1 MAALRPLSSCANS
14 VTGSFAAA
22 STTVGSYASG
32 GSYGTRTVNSR
43 EYKEPPPGCFGS
55 GGWQSGG
62 NGKYPQQTFE
72 ECEKTRLAF
81 RKLLI
86 NRFASVAGAWK
97 ALDINRDGKLSFF
110 EFMRACKTLG
120 VSSNARTT
128 WAALDLDRSGF
139 ISLAEVDPA
148 LVEML
153 GSLAVTIWAIFGTV
167 ENAWKHCFN
176 TRGAL
181 RISGDEFVRACLEIG
196 YKGPARAAFE
206 ELATDKASTGI
217 TRDEFGFLHQWIS
230 NGQPDIVGSGDAVS
244 RWAQEVKPW
253 LPPVKVKK
261 VKALAQEFRE
271 LLLKSYGDFV
281 RAWRSGLD
289 RDRNGHMD
297 YSEFTRACKDVGFA
311 GNPRDLWTE
320 LDVTGNGV
328 VSLWE
333 IDMPTAEKVK
343 EFSDCAKASFGTWD
357 NAWKRVFDTRFD
369 DRVKLDV
376 FREGCAA
383 MGYTGSSEQIFE
395 LLDVDRSKFLCWESV
410 AWISGTE
417 VPADPEQERQDVG
430 FVNISGKFKKQ
441 TRLQQRRADIIAR
454 EQRMRIKKFEGRARG
469 EIPGTNPAAGT
480 TIYSRDGAFTYS
492 PGVSFNSM
500 ARCNSSP
507 GTLQSTHSPDSV
519 KAYRRPVD
527 EPELPSWLLI
537 AEGTVKSP
545 EAKPKFDLSFPM
557 FPQSPGKGGWP
568 SRRLKMVDELWGGSK
583 DIGAMLSPLSRKACT
598 DYNLERWRKQA
609 AEG

>member
-1 MAALRPLSSCANS
+1 MATRPLSS
-14 VTGSFAAA
+14 A
-22 STTVGSYASG
+22 SHASG
-32 GSYGTRTVNSR
+32 GSHGTRTATGR
-43 EYKEPPPGCFGS
+43 EYKEPPQGSFGS
-55 GGWQSGG
+55 GGWQPGG
-62 NGKYPQQTFE
+62 SGKYPQQTFE
-72 ECEKTRLAF
+72 ECERTRVEF
-81 RKLLI
+81 RRLLI

-110 EFMRACKTLG
+110 EFMRACQTLG
-120 VSSNARTT
+120 VSQKSRST

-139 ISLAEVDPA
+139 ISLAEVDPQ

-153 GSLAVTIWAIFGTV
+153 GSLALTIWSIFGTV
-167 ENAWKHCFN
+167 ESAWKHCFN

-181 RISGDEFVRACLEIG
+181 RITADEFVQACQDIG
-196 YKGPARAAFE
+196 YKGPARDAFD
-206 ELATDKASTGI
+206 ELSTDKASTGI

-230 NGQPDIVGSGDAVS
+230 NGQPDKVGSADGVS

-271 LLLKSYGDFV
+271 LLLKQYGDFV
-281 RAWRSGLD
+281 RAWRQGLD

-297 YSEFTRACKDVGFA
+297 YQEFTRAVKDVGFA
-311 GNPRDLWTE
+311 GNPRDLWKE
-320 LDVTGNGV
+320 LDANGNGT

-333 IDMPTAEKVK
+333 VDMPTAELIK
-343 EFSDCAKASFGTWD
+343 EFADCAKASFGSWE

-376 FREGCAA
+376 FREGCTA
-383 MGYTGSSEQIFE
+383 MGYTGSAEQIFA
-395 LLDVDRSKFLCWESV
+395 LLDVDRSKFLCWEEM
-410 AWISGTE
+410 AWVSGTE
-417 VPADPEQERQDVG
+417 LPVDKDQERQDVG
-430 FVNISGKFKKQ
+430 FVSISGKFKTQ
-441 TRLQQRRADIIAR
+441 TRHQQRRADIIAR

-469 EIPGTNPAAGT
+469 EIPGTNAAAGT
-480 TIYSRDGAFTYS
+480 TIYSRDGAFTFS
-492 PGVSFNSM
+492 PGVTFNHMS
-500 ARCNSSP
+500 RSNSSP
-507 GTLQSTHSPDSV
+507 GNLQNTQGSDHDSI
-519 KAYRRPVD
+519 KGYRRPVD
-527 EPELPSWLLI
+527 EPNLPEWLLL

-545 EAKPKFDLSFPM
+545 EAKPKFDLTFPM

-598 DYNLERWRKQA
+598 EHTLERWRKQA